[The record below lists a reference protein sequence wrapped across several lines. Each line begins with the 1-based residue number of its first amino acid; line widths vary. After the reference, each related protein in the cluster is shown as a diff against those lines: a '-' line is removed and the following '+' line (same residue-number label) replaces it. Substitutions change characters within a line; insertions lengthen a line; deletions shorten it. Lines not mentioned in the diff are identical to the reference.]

1 MSNEQYRPLVVSPY
15 AILRVV
21 RSYVAYACSLLTTM
35 EEYRL
40 ARTLDPPVAASG
52 DAATTATVDWYL
64 RVVVFVSGGVS
75 IGIELAASRL
85 LAPFFGTSLFIWANL
100 IGLTLIYLS
109 IGYAV
114 GGRIADRWPHISL
127 LYAITAIAAFVTG
140 LVPLL
145 AQPIL
150 ARSLIAFDTISLGG
164 FYGSLV
170 GTLVL
175 FAIPVTLLGC
185 VSPFAIRLALAS
197 VAGAG
202 NTSGS
207 LYALSTVGSIV
218 GTFVPTFLLVPRLGT
233 FRTFYLF
240 AIALLTVSVVGLA
253 RTPRTRERTRLLL
266 ATALL
271 LAIMVG
277 IAGFSHRGFV
287 RPLDAGRQVIWQG
300 ESAYNF
306 IQVGR
311 NPATGARE
319 LYLNEGHAIHSLY
332 YPGDAIQPL
341 SNGPWDYFAVAPF
354 FVANQRPE
362 AIKDVCIIGLAG
374 GTVAQRMDQIYG
386 PGLRIDGV
394 EIDPKI
400 VDVARQFFNLDASH
414 VNVIVQDGRY
424 YMRTTDKRYD
434 VIAADAYHQPYI
446 PFQLTTQEFFWE
458 AYNHLNDNGTFVV
471 NAGRSNTDFRLVNV
485 ISDTMRSVFP
495 NVYLIDT
502 PSFTNTM
509 VIGTKSPSAL
519 ANFATNIGVARQAAP
534 NSALAA
540 LGDAAIKDGHL
551 REAAPGPH
559 IFTDDLA
566 PVEDLIDR
574 ILLDYARKGG
584 T

>member
-1 MSNEQYRPLVVSPY
+1 M
-15 AILRVV
+15 
-21 RSYVAYACSLLTTM
+21 
-35 EEYRL
+35 
-40 ARTLDPPVAASG
+40 ARTLDTPVRAA
-52 DAATTATVDWYL
+52 DDTAITAAVDWYL
-64 RVVVFVSGGVS
+64 RVVVFVGGGVS

-114 GGRIADRWPHISL
+114 GGRIADRWPHIAL
-127 LYAITAIAAFVTG
+127 LYAITAVAAFVTG
-140 LVPLL
+140 LIPVL

-150 ARSLIAFDTISLGG
+150 AKSLTAFAAVSLGG

-197 VAGAG
+197 VSGAG

-218 GTFVPTFLLVPRLGT
+218 GTFVPTFLLIPRIGT

-240 AIALLTVSVVGLA
+240 AIALLVVSLIGLFRA
-253 RTPRTRERTRLLL
+253 PRTDQRLRLLIG
-266 ATALL
+266 AAVLL
-271 LAIMVG
+271 IIMLG
-277 IAGFSHRGFV
+277 IAAFGQRGFV
-287 RPLDAGRQVIWQG
+287 RPVEGGRQVIWQG

-311 NPATGARE
+311 DPATGANE

-332 YPGDAIQPL
+332 YPGDAVQPL

-354 FVANQRPE
+354 FQANERPA

-374 GTVAQRMDQIYG
+374 GTVAQRMNQIYG
-386 PGLRIDGV
+386 AGVQIDGV

-424 YMRTTDKRYD
+424 YMRTTDKHYD

-446 PFQLTTQEFFWE
+446 PFQLTTQEFFRE
-458 AYNHLNDNGTFVV
+458 AYDHLNDNGTFIV
-471 NAGRSNTDFRLVNV
+471 NAGRSNTDYRLVNV

-502 PSFTNTM
+502 PAFTNTM
-509 VIGTKSPSAL
+509 VIGTKNPTSL
-519 ANFATNIGVARQAAP
+519 ANFATNINAVRQTNP
-534 NSALAA
+534 TSALVT
-540 LGDAAIKDGHL
+540 LGDAAIKDGHI
-551 REAAPGPH
+551 REAAPGSQ

>member
-1 MSNEQYRPLVVSPY
+1 EEERRLVP
-15 AILRVV
+15 
-21 RSYVAYACSLLTTM
+21 
-35 EEYRL
+35 
-40 ARTLDPPVAASG
+40 TLDPPIAASETVATN
-52 DAATTATVDWYL
+52 AAVDWYL
-64 RVVVFVSGGVS
+64 RVVVFISGGVS
-75 IGIELAASRL
+75 IGIELGASRL

-114 GGRIADRWPHISL
+114 GGRIADRWPHLSL
-127 LYAITAIAAFVTG
+127 LYAITAAAAFVTG
-140 LVPLL
+140 LIPVL

-150 ARSLIAFDTISLGG
+150 AHSLTAFAALSLGG
-164 FYGSLV
+164 FYSSLV

-207 LYALSTVGSIV
+207 LYALSTVGSIL
-218 GTFVPTFLLVPRLGT
+218 GTFVPTFLLIPRIGT

-240 AIALLTVSVVGLA
+240 AILLLAASLIGLA
-253 RTPRTRERTRLLL
+253 RAPRTAQRMRLLI
-266 ATALL
+266 AAAVLL
-271 LAIMVG
+271 TIMAG
-277 IAGFSHRGFV
+277 IAGFGHRGFV
-287 RPLDAGRQVIWQG
+287 RPLEAGREVVWQG

-311 NPATGARE
+311 NPANGAYE

-332 YPGDAIQPL
+332 FPNAAVQPL
-341 SNGPWDYFAVAPF
+341 NKGPWDYLTVAPL
-354 FVANQRPE
+354 FVANQRPD
-362 AIKDVCIIGLAG
+362 AIKSVCVIGLAG
-374 GTVAQRMDQIYG
+374 GTVAQRMTQVYG
-386 PGLRIDGV
+386 PQVQIDGV

-400 VDVARQFFNLDASH
+400 VEVARRFFNLNEPNVH
-414 VNVIVQDGRY
+414 VIVQDGRY
-424 YMRTTDKRYD
+424 FMRTTDKTYD
-434 VIAADAYHQPYI
+434 VIAVDAYHQPYI
-446 PFQLTTQEFFWE
+446 PFQLTTREFFQE
-458 AYNHLNDNGTFVV
+458 AYDHLNKNGTIIV
-471 NAGRSNTDFRLVNV
+471 NAGRTTTDYRLVNV

-509 VIGTKSPSAL
+509 VIGTRSPSTI
-519 ANFATNIGVARQAAP
+519 ATFGDNINAIRQSDP
-534 NSALAA
+534 NSALVT
-540 LGDAAIKDGHL
+540 LGDAAIRDGQL
-551 REAAPGPH
+551 REAAPGPD

>member
-1 MSNEQYRPLVVSPY
+1 M
-15 AILRVV
+15 
-21 RSYVAYACSLLTTM
+21 
-35 EEYRL
+35 
-40 ARTLDPPVAASG
+40 ARTLDTPVRAA
-52 DAATTATVDWYL
+52 DDVATAAVDWYL

-127 LYAITAIAAFVTG
+127 LYGITAVAAFVTG
-140 LVPLL
+140 LIPVL

-150 ARSLIAFDTISLGG
+150 AKSLTAFAAVSLGG
-164 FYGSLV
+164 FYSSLV
-170 GTLVL
+170 GTLIL
-175 FAIPVTLLGC
+175 FAVPVTLLGC

-197 VAGAG
+197 VSGAG

-218 GTFVPTFLLVPRLGT
+218 GTFVPTFLLIPRIGT

-240 AIALLTVSVVGLA
+240 AIVLLVVSLIGLFRA
-253 RTPRTRERTRLLL
+253 PRTDNRVRLLV
-266 ATALL
+266 AAAVLL
-271 LAIMVG
+271 VLILGVAAFG
-277 IAGFSHRGFV
+277 HRGFV
-287 RPLDAGRQVIWQG
+287 RPVEGGRQIIWQG

-311 NPATGARE
+311 NPANGANE

-354 FVANQRPE
+354 FQANERPA

-386 PGLRIDGV
+386 AGVKIDGV

-400 VDVARQFFNLDASH
+400 VEVARQFFNLDASH

-424 YMRTTDKRYD
+424 YMRTTNKRYD

-446 PFQLTTQEFFWE
+446 PFQLTTQEFFRE
-458 AYNHLNDNGTFVV
+458 AYDHLNDNGTFIV

-502 PSFTNTM
+502 PAFTNTM
-509 VIGTKSPSAL
+509 VIGTKNPTTL
-519 ANFATNIGVARQAAP
+519 ANFAANINAVRQTDP
-534 NSALAA
+534 NSALVT

-551 REAAPGPH
+551 REAVPGPQ

>member
-1 MSNEQYRPLVVSPY
+1 M
-15 AILRVV
+15 
-21 RSYVAYACSLLTTM
+21 
-35 EEYRL
+35 
-40 ARTLDPPVAASG
+40 ARTLDPP
-52 DAATTATVDWYL
+52 DAATTASLTTTVDWYL

-114 GGRIADRWPHISL
+114 GGRIADRWPHLSL
-127 LYAITAIAAFVTG
+127 LYALTAVAAFITG
-140 LVPLL
+140 LIPLL

-150 ARSLIAFDTISLGG
+150 AKSLTAFAALSLGG
-164 FYGSLV
+164 FYSSLV
-170 GTLVL
+170 GTLIL
-175 FAIPVTLLGC
+175 FALPVTLLGC

-197 VAGAG
+197 VSGAG

-207 LYALSTVGSIV
+207 LYALSTVGSIA
-218 GTFVPTFLLVPRLGT
+218 GTFVPTFLLIPRIGT
-233 FRTFYLF
+233 FRTFYVF
-240 AIALLTVSVVGLA
+240 AVVLLAASVIGLMRAPRA
-253 RTPRTRERTRLLL
+253 RARGRLLIV
-266 ATALL
+266 AMLL
-271 LAIMVG
+271 LAIMAA
-277 IAGFSHRGFV
+277 IAAFGQRGFV
-287 RPLDAGRQVIWQG
+287 RPIEGGRAVIWQG

-311 NPATGARE
+311 NPATGANE

-332 YPGDAIQPL
+332 YPGMAVQPL

-354 FVANQRPE
+354 FTANERPS
-362 AIKDVCIIGLAG
+362 AIKSVCIIGLAG
-374 GTVAQRMDQIYG
+374 GTIAQRMTQVYG
-386 PGLRIDGV
+386 PHIQIDGV

-400 VDVARQFFNLDASH
+400 VEVARRFFNL
-414 VNVIVQDGRY
+414 NEPNLRVIIQDGRY
-424 YMRTTDKRYD
+424 YMRTTDKKYD

-446 PFQLTTQEFFWE
+446 PFQLTTQEFFRE
-458 AYNHLNDNGTFVV
+458 AYNHLNENGTFIV
-471 NAGRSNTDFRLVNV
+471 NAGRTATDYRLVNV

-502 PSFTNTM
+502 PSFTNTL
-509 VIGTKSPSAL
+509 VIGTRSPTTL
-519 ANFATNIGVARQAAP
+519 ANFAANINAIRQTDP
-534 NSALAA
+534 NSALVT
-540 LGDAAIKDGHL
+540 LGDAAIREGNL

-584 T
+584 S

>member
-1 MSNEQYRPLVVSPY
+1 M
-15 AILRVV
+15 
-21 RSYVAYACSLLTTM
+21 
-35 EEYRL
+35 
-40 ARTLDPPVAASG
+40 ARTLDTPVRAA
-52 DAATTATVDWYL
+52 DDVATAAVDWYL

-127 LYAITAIAAFVTG
+127 LYGITAVAAFVTG
-140 LVPLL
+140 LIPVL

-150 ARSLIAFDTISLGG
+150 AKSLTAFAAVSLGG
-164 FYGSLV
+164 FYSSLV
-170 GTLVL
+170 GTLIL
-175 FAIPVTLLGC
+175 FAVPVTLLGC

-197 VAGAG
+197 VSGAG

-218 GTFVPTFLLVPRLGT
+218 GTFVPTFLLIPRIGT

-240 AIALLTVSVVGLA
+240 AIVLLVVSLIGLFRA
-253 RTPRTRERTRLLL
+253 PHTDNRVRLLV
-266 ATALL
+266 AAAVLL
-271 LAIMVG
+271 VLMLGVAAFG
-277 IAGFSHRGFV
+277 HRGFV
-287 RPLDAGRQVIWQG
+287 RPVEGGRQIIWQG

-311 NPATGARE
+311 NPANGANE

-354 FVANQRPE
+354 FQANERPA

-386 PGLRIDGV
+386 AGVKIDGV

-400 VDVARQFFNLDASH
+400 VEVARQFFNLDASH

-424 YMRTTDKRYD
+424 YMRTTNKRYD

-446 PFQLTTQEFFWE
+446 PFQLTTQEFFRE
-458 AYNHLNDNGTFVV
+458 AYDHLNDNGTFIV

-495 NVYLIDT
+495 NVYLINT
-502 PSFTNTM
+502 PAFTNTM
-509 VIGTKSPSAL
+509 VIGTKNPTTL
-519 ANFATNIGVARQAAP
+519 ANFAANINAVRETDP
-534 NSALAA
+534 NSALVT

-551 REAAPGPH
+551 REAVPGPQ

>member
-1 MSNEQYRPLVVSPY
+1 
-15 AILRVV
+15 
-21 RSYVAYACSLLTTM
+21 
-35 EEYRL
+35 L
-40 ARTLDPPVAASG
+40 ARTLDTPVRAA
-52 DAATTATVDWYL
+52 DDVATAAVDWYL

-127 LYAITAIAAFVTG
+127 LYGITAVAAFVTG
-140 LVPLL
+140 LIPVL

-150 ARSLIAFDTISLGG
+150 AKSLTAFAAVSLGG
-164 FYGSLV
+164 FYSSLV
-170 GTLVL
+170 GTLIL
-175 FAIPVTLLGC
+175 FAVPVTLLGC

-197 VAGAG
+197 VSGAG

-218 GTFVPTFLLVPRLGT
+218 GTFVPTFLLIPRIGT

-240 AIALLTVSVVGLA
+240 AIVLLVVSLIGLFRA
-253 RTPRTRERTRLLL
+253 PRTDNRVRLLV
-266 ATALL
+266 AAAVLL
-271 LAIMVG
+271 VLMLGVAAFG
-277 IAGFSHRGFV
+277 HRGFV
-287 RPLDAGRQVIWQG
+287 RPVEGGRQIIWQG

-311 NPATGARE
+311 NPANGANE

-354 FVANQRPE
+354 FQANERPA

-386 PGLRIDGV
+386 AGVKIDGV

-400 VDVARQFFNLDASH
+400 VEVARQFFNLDASH

-424 YMRTTDKRYD
+424 YMRTTSKRYD

-446 PFQLTTQEFFWE
+446 PFQLTTQEFFRE
-458 AYNHLNDNGTFVV
+458 AYDHLNDNGTFIV

-495 NVYLIDT
+495 NVYLINT
-502 PSFTNTM
+502 PAFTNTM
-509 VIGTKSPSAL
+509 VIGTKNPTTL
-519 ANFATNIGVARQAAP
+519 ANFAANINAVRETDP
-534 NSALAA
+534 NSALVT

-551 REAAPGPH
+551 REAVPGPQ

>member
-1 MSNEQYRPLVVSPY
+1 
-15 AILRVV
+15 
-21 RSYVAYACSLLTTM
+21 
-35 EEYRL
+35 L
-40 ARTLDPPVAASG
+40 ARTLDTPVRAA
-52 DAATTATVDWYL
+52 DDTAITAAVDWYL
-64 RVVVFVSGGVS
+64 RVVVFVGGGVS

-114 GGRIADRWPHISL
+114 GGRIADRWPHIAL
-127 LYAITAIAAFVTG
+127 LYAITAVAAFVTG
-140 LVPLL
+140 LIPVL

-150 ARSLIAFDTISLGG
+150 AKSLTAFAAVSLGG

-197 VAGAG
+197 VSGAG

-218 GTFVPTFLLVPRLGT
+218 GTFVPTFLLIPRIGT

-240 AIALLTVSVVGLA
+240 AIALLVVSLIGLFRA
-253 RTPRTRERTRLLL
+253 PRTDQRLRLLIG
-266 ATALL
+266 AAVLL
-271 LAIMVG
+271 IIMLG
-277 IAGFSHRGFV
+277 IAAFGQRGFV
-287 RPLDAGRQVIWQG
+287 RPVEGGRQVIWQG

-311 NPATGARE
+311 DPATGANE

-332 YPGDAIQPL
+332 YPGDAVQPL

-354 FVANQRPE
+354 FQANERPA

-374 GTVAQRMDQIYG
+374 GTVAQRMNQIYG
-386 PGLRIDGV
+386 AGVQIDGV

-424 YMRTTDKRYD
+424 YMRTTDKHYD

-446 PFQLTTQEFFWE
+446 PFQLTTQEFFRE
-458 AYNHLNDNGTFVV
+458 AYDHLNDNGTFIV
-471 NAGRSNTDFRLVNV
+471 NAGRSNTDYRLVNV

-502 PSFTNTM
+502 PAFTNTM
-509 VIGTKSPSAL
+509 VIGTKNPTSL
-519 ANFATNIGVARQAAP
+519 ANFATNINAVRQTNP
-534 NSALAA
+534 TSALVT
-540 LGDAAIKDGHL
+540 LGDAAIKDGHI
-551 REAAPGPH
+551 REAAPGSQ

>member
-1 MSNEQYRPLVVSPY
+1 
-15 AILRVV
+15 
-21 RSYVAYACSLLTTM
+21 
-35 EEYRL
+35 
-40 ARTLDPPVAASG
+40 
-52 DAATTATVDWYL
+52 
-64 RVVVFVSGGVS
+64 
-75 IGIELAASRL
+75 

-127 LYAITAIAAFVTG
+127 LYGITAVAAFVTG
-140 LVPLL
+140 LIPVL

-150 ARSLIAFDTISLGG
+150 AKSLTAFVAVSLGG

-175 FAIPVTLLGC
+175 FAVPVTLLGC

-197 VAGAG
+197 VSGAG

-218 GTFVPTFLLVPRLGT
+218 GTFVPTFLLIPRIGT

-240 AIALLTVSVVGLA
+240 AIVLLVVSLIGLFRA
-253 RTPRTRERTRLLL
+253 PRTDNRTRLLV
-266 ATALL
+266 AAAVLL
-271 LAIMVG
+271 VLMLGVAAFG
-277 IAGFSHRGFV
+277 HRGFV
-287 RPLDAGRQVIWQG
+287 RPVEGGRQIIWQG

-311 NPATGARE
+311 NPANGANE

-354 FVANQRPE
+354 FQANERLA

-386 PGLRIDGV
+386 AGVKIDGV

-400 VDVARQFFNLDASH
+400 VEVARQFFNLDASH

-424 YMRTTDKRYD
+424 YMRTTNKRYD

-446 PFQLTTQEFFWE
+446 PFQLTTQEFFRE
-458 AYNHLNDNGTFVV
+458 AYDHLNDNGTFIV

-502 PSFTNTM
+502 PAFTNTM
-509 VIGTKSPSAL
+509 VIGTKNPTTL
-519 ANFATNIGVARQAAP
+519 ANFAANINAVRQTDP
-534 NSALAA
+534 NSALVT

-551 REAAPGPH
+551 REAVPGPQ

>member
-1 MSNEQYRPLVVSPY
+1 M
-15 AILRVV
+15 
-21 RSYVAYACSLLTTM
+21 
-35 EEYRL
+35 
-40 ARTLDPPVAASG
+40 ARTLDSPIAAPTDVAAVSV
-52 DAATTATVDWYL
+52 VDWYL

-114 GGRIADRWPHISL
+114 GGRIADRWPHITL
-127 LYAITAIAAFVTG
+127 LYAITALAAFVTG
-140 LVPLL
+140 LIPLL

-150 ARSLIAFDTISLGG
+150 AQSLTAFAAISLGG

-170 GTLVL
+170 GTLIL
-175 FAIPVTLLGC
+175 FAVPVTLLGC

-197 VAGAG
+197 VSGAG

-218 GTFVPTFLLVPRLGT
+218 GTFLPTFLLIPRIGT
-233 FRTFYLF
+233 FRTFYVF
-240 AIALLTVSVVGLA
+240 ALVLLVASLIGLA
-253 RTPRTRERTRLLL
+253 RAPRTRH
-266 ATALL
+266 TARVLIVA
-271 LAIMVG
+271 AIFLVIMLGVAAFG
-277 IAGFSHRGFV
+277 HRGFV
-287 RPLDAGRQVIWQG
+287 RPVDGARQVIWQG

-306 IQVGR
+306 IQVVR
-311 NPATGARE
+311 NPADGARE

-332 YPGDAIQPL
+332 YPDATVQPL

-354 FVANQRPE
+354 FVPNQRPD
-362 AIKDVCIIGLAG
+362 AIKSVAIIGLAG
-374 GTVAQRMDQIYG
+374 GTIAQRMDQVYG
-386 PGLRIDGV
+386 AGVQIDGV
-394 EIDPKI
+394 ELDPKI
-400 VDVARQFFNLDASH
+400 VDVARQFFNLDTSR

-424 YMRTTDKRYD
+424 YMRTTEKKYD
-434 VIAADAYHQPYI
+434 VIAADAYQQPYI
-446 PFQLTTQEFFWE
+446 PFQLTTQEFFRE
-458 AYNHLNDNGTFVV
+458 AYNRLNDNGTFVV
-471 NAGRSNTDFRLVNV
+471 NAGRSNTDYRLVNV

-502 PSFTNTM
+502 PSFTNTI
-509 VIGTKSPSAL
+509 VIGTKNPTSL
-519 ANFATNIGVARQAAP
+519 ANFAANINSVRQSDP
-534 NSALAA
+534 QSALVT
-540 LGDAAIKDGHL
+540 LGDAAMRDGRL
-551 REAAPGPH
+551 REAAPGPR

>member
-1 MSNEQYRPLVVSPY
+1 M
-15 AILRVV
+15 
-21 RSYVAYACSLLTTM
+21 
-35 EEYRL
+35 
-40 ARTLDPPVAASG
+40 ARTLDTPVRAAD
-52 DAATTATVDWYL
+52 DAAITAAVDWYL
-64 RVVVFVSGGVS
+64 RVVVFVGGGVS

-114 GGRIADRWPHISL
+114 GGRIADRWPHIAL
-127 LYAITAIAAFVTG
+127 LYAITAVAAFVTG
-140 LVPLL
+140 LIPVL

-150 ARSLIAFDTISLGG
+150 AKSLTAFAAVSLGG

-197 VAGAG
+197 VSGAG

-218 GTFVPTFLLVPRLGT
+218 GTFVPTFLLIPRIGT

-240 AIALLTVSVVGLA
+240 AIALLAVSLIGLFRA
-253 RTPRTRERTRLLL
+253 PRTDQRLRLLIG
-266 ATALL
+266 AAVLL
-271 LAIMVG
+271 VIMLG
-277 IAGFSHRGFV
+277 IATFGQRGFV
-287 RPLDAGRQVIWQG
+287 RPVEGGRQVIWQG

-311 NPATGARE
+311 DPATGANE

-332 YPGDAIQPL
+332 YPGDAVQPL

-354 FVANQRPE
+354 FQANERPA

-374 GTVAQRMDQIYG
+374 GTVAQRMNQIYG
-386 PGLRIDGV
+386 AGVQIDGV

-424 YMRTTDKRYD
+424 YIRTTDKHYD

-446 PFQLTTQEFFWE
+446 PFQLTTQEFFRE
-458 AYNHLNDNGTFVV
+458 AYNHLNDNGTFIV
-471 NAGRSNTDFRLVNV
+471 NAGRSNTDYRLVNV

-502 PSFTNTM
+502 PAFTNTM
-509 VIGTKSPSAL
+509 VIGTKNPTSL
-519 ANFATNIGVARQAAP
+519 ANFAANINAVRQTNP
-534 NSALAA
+534 TSALVT
-540 LGDAAIKDGHL
+540 LGDAAIKDGHI
-551 REAAPGPH
+551 REAAPGSQ

>member
-1 MSNEQYRPLVVSPY
+1 M
-15 AILRVV
+15 
-21 RSYVAYACSLLTTM
+21 
-35 EEYRL
+35 
-40 ARTLDPPVAASG
+40 ARTLDASVSASE
-52 DAATTATVDWYL
+52 DVATTTAVDWYL

-114 GGRIADRWPHISL
+114 GGRIADRWPHLSL
-127 LYAITAIAAFVTG
+127 LYAITAAAAFVTG
-140 LVPLL
+140 LIPLL

-150 ARSLIAFDTISLGG
+150 AKSLTAFTAISLGG
-164 FYGSLV
+164 FYSSLV
-170 GTLVL
+170 GTLIL
-175 FAIPVTLLGC
+175 FAVPVTLLGC

-197 VAGAG
+197 VSGAG

-218 GTFVPTFLLVPRLGT
+218 GTFVPTFLLIPRFGT
-233 FRTFYLF
+233 FRTFYIF
-240 AIALLTVSVVGLA
+240 SIVLLAASLLGLVRA
-253 RTPRTRERTRLLL
+253 PRTRDRARLLI
-266 ATALL
+266 AVALL
-271 LAIMVG
+271 LVIMVG
-277 IAGFSHRGFV
+277 IAGFGHRGFV
-287 RPLDAGRQVIWQG
+287 RPVEGGREIIWQG

-311 NPATGARE
+311 NPANGANE

-332 YPGDAIQPL
+332 YPNETVQPL

-354 FVANQRPE
+354 FVANQRPNT
-362 AIKDVCIIGLAG
+362 IKDVCIIGLAG
-374 GTVAQRMDQIYG
+374 GTVAQRMTQIYG
-386 PGLRIDGV
+386 PQVNIDGV

-400 VDVARQFFNLDASH
+400 VDVARQFFNLNAPNVH
-414 VNVIVQDGRY
+414 VIVQDGRY
-424 YMRTTDKRYD
+424 YLRTTEKKYD
-434 VIAADAYHQPYI
+434 VIGADAYHQPYI
-446 PFQLTTQEFFWE
+446 PFQLTTQEFFRE
-458 AYNHLNDNGTFVV
+458 AYDHLNDDGTFIV
-471 NAGRSNTDFRLVNV
+471 NAGRTNTDFRLVNV

-502 PSFTNTM
+502 PAFTNTM
-509 VIGTKSPSAL
+509 VIGTKRPASL
-519 ANFATNIGVARQAAP
+519 ANFAANINAVRQTDP
-534 NSALAA
+534 TSALLT
-540 LGDAAIKDGHL
+540 LGDAALQDGHV
-551 REAAPGPH
+551 REAAPGPR

>member
-1 MSNEQYRPLVVSPY
+1 
-15 AILRVV
+15 
-21 RSYVAYACSLLTTM
+21 
-35 EEYRL
+35 L
-40 ARTLDPPVAASG
+40 ARTLDTPVRAA
-52 DAATTATVDWYL
+52 DDVAMAAVDWYL

-127 LYAITAIAAFVTG
+127 LYGITAVAAFVTG
-140 LVPLL
+140 LIPVL

-150 ARSLIAFDTISLGG
+150 AKSLTAFAAVSLGG
-164 FYGSLV
+164 FYSSLV
-170 GTLVL
+170 GTLIL
-175 FAIPVTLLGC
+175 FAVPVTLLGC

-197 VAGAG
+197 VSGAG

-218 GTFVPTFLLVPRLGT
+218 GTFVPTFLLIPRIGT

-240 AIALLTVSVVGLA
+240 AIVLLVVSLIGLFRA
-253 RTPRTRERTRLLL
+253 PRTDNRVRLLV
-266 ATALL
+266 AAAVLL
-271 LAIMVG
+271 VLILGVAAFG
-277 IAGFSHRGFV
+277 HRGFV
-287 RPLDAGRQVIWQG
+287 RPVEGGRQIIWQG

-311 NPATGARE
+311 NPANGANE

-354 FVANQRPE
+354 FQANERPA

-386 PGLRIDGV
+386 AGVKIDGV

-400 VDVARQFFNLDASH
+400 VEVARQFFNLDASH

-424 YMRTTDKRYD
+424 YMRTTNKRYD

-446 PFQLTTQEFFWE
+446 PFQLTTQEFFRE
-458 AYNHLNDNGTFVV
+458 AYDHLNDNGTFIV

-502 PSFTNTM
+502 PAFTNTM
-509 VIGTKSPSAL
+509 VIGTKNPTTL
-519 ANFATNIGVARQAAP
+519 ANFAANINAVRQTDP
-534 NSALAA
+534 NSALVT

-551 REAAPGPH
+551 REAVPGPQ

>member
-1 MSNEQYRPLVVSPY
+1 MAQ
-15 AILRVV
+15 A
-21 RSYVAYACSLLTTM
+21 
-35 EEYRL
+35 
-40 ARTLDPPVAASG
+40 LDPPIVASQNV
-52 DAATTATVDWYL
+52 ATSAVDWYL

-114 GGRIADRWPHISL
+114 GGRIADRWPHVSL
-127 LYAITAIAAFVTG
+127 LYAITAAAAFVTG
-140 LVPLL
+140 LIPLL

-150 ARSLIAFDTISLGG
+150 AHSLTAFAALSLGG
-164 FYGSLV
+164 FYSSLV

-197 VAGAG
+197 IAGAG

-218 GTFVPTFLLVPRLGT
+218 GTFVPTFLLIPRIGT

-240 AIALLTVSVVGLA
+240 AIVLLVASLIGLA
-253 RTPRTRERTRLLL
+253 RVPRTHERTRLLIVV
-266 ATALL
+266 AVL
-271 LAIMVG
+271 LAIMAG
-277 IAGFSHRGFV
+277 IAGFGHRGFV
-287 RPLDAGRQVIWQG
+287 RPVEGGREIIWQG

-311 NPATGARE
+311 NPANGANE

-332 YPGDAIQPL
+332 FPGVANQPL

-354 FVANQRPE
+354 FVANQRPD
-362 AIKDVCIIGLAG
+362 AINDVCIIGLAG
-374 GTVAQRMDQIYG
+374 GTVAQRMTQVYG
-386 PGLRIDGV
+386 SQVQIDGV

-400 VDVARQFFNLDASH
+400 VDVARQFFNLNAPNIH
-414 VNVIVQDGRY
+414 VIVQDGRY
-424 YMRTTDKRYD
+424 YMRTTEKKYD

-446 PFQLTTQEFFWE
+446 PFQLTTREFFQE
-458 AYNHLNDNGTFVV
+458 ASDHLNANGTFIV
-471 NAGRSNTDFRLVNV
+471 NAGRTNTDYRLVNV

-509 VIGTKSPSAL
+509 VIGTKSPSTP
-519 ANFATNIGVARQAAP
+519 ANFSANINAVRQADP
-534 NSALAA
+534 HSTLVTI
-540 LGDAAIKDGHL
+540 GDAAIQDGRL
-551 REAAPGPH
+551 REAAPGPR

>member
-1 MSNEQYRPLVVSPY
+1 M
-15 AILRVV
+15 
-21 RSYVAYACSLLTTM
+21 
-35 EEYRL
+35 
-40 ARTLDPPVAASG
+40 ARTLDPPVDASE
-52 DAATTATVDWYL
+52 DATTTASVDWYL

-114 GGRIADRWPHISL
+114 GGRIADRWPHASL
-127 LYAITAIAAFVTG
+127 LYTITAIAAFITG
-140 LVPLL
+140 LIPLL

-150 ARSLIAFDTISLGG
+150 AKSLTAFAAISLGG

-218 GTFVPTFLLVPRLGT
+218 GTFVPTFLLVPHIGT

-240 AIALLTVSVVGLA
+240 AVVLLTASFVGLL
-253 RTPRTRERTRLLL
+253 RVPGTRERVRLLIVV
-266 ATALL
+266 AVLL
-271 LAIMVG
+271 TIMVA
-277 IAGFSHRGFV
+277 IASFGHRGFV
-287 RPLDAGRQVIWQG
+287 RPLDAGREVIWQG

-311 NPATGARE
+311 NPTDGARE

-332 YPGDAIQPL
+332 YPADPVQPL

-354 FVANQRPE
+354 FVANQRPD

-386 PGLRIDGV
+386 PSVKIDGV

-424 YMRTTDKRYD
+424 YMRTTDKHYD

-446 PFQLTTQEFFWE
+446 PFQLTTQEFFRE
-458 AYNHLNDNGTFVV
+458 AFDHLNDNGTFIV

-509 VIGTKSPSAL
+509 VIGTKNPSAL
-519 ANFATNIGVARQAAP
+519 ANFAANINAVRQTTP
-534 NSALAA
+534 NSALVT
-540 LGDAAIKDGHL
+540 LGDAALKDGHL
-551 REAAPGPH
+551 REATPGPQV
-559 IFTDDLA
+559 FTDDLA

>member
-1 MSNEQYRPLVVSPY
+1 M
-15 AILRVV
+15 
-21 RSYVAYACSLLTTM
+21 
-35 EEYRL
+35 
-40 ARTLDPPVAASG
+40 ARTLDTPVRAA
-52 DAATTATVDWYL
+52 DDVATAAVDWYL

-127 LYAITAIAAFVTG
+127 LYGITAVAAFVTG
-140 LVPLL
+140 LIPVL

-150 ARSLIAFDTISLGG
+150 AKSLTAFAAVSLGG

-175 FAIPVTLLGC
+175 FAVPVTLLGC

-197 VAGAG
+197 VSGAG

-218 GTFVPTFLLVPRLGT
+218 GTFVPTFLLIPRIGT

-240 AIALLTVSVVGLA
+240 AIVLLVVSLIGLFRA
-253 RTPRTRERTRLLL
+253 PRTDNRTRLLV
-266 ATALL
+266 AAAVLL
-271 LAIMVG
+271 VLMLGVAAFG
-277 IAGFSHRGFV
+277 HRGFV
-287 RPLDAGRQVIWQG
+287 RPVEGGRQIIWQG

-311 NPATGARE
+311 NPANGANE

-354 FVANQRPE
+354 FQANERLA

-386 PGLRIDGV
+386 AGVKIDGV

-400 VDVARQFFNLDASH
+400 VEVARQFFNLDASH

-424 YMRTTDKRYD
+424 YMRTTNKRYD

-446 PFQLTTQEFFWE
+446 PFQLTTQEFFRE
-458 AYNHLNDNGTFVV
+458 AYDHLNDNGTFIV

-502 PSFTNTM
+502 PAFTNTM
-509 VIGTKSPSAL
+509 VIGTKNPTTL
-519 ANFATNIGVARQAAP
+519 ANFAANINAVRQTDP
-534 NSALAA
+534 NSALVT

-551 REAAPGPH
+551 REAVPGPQ

>member
-1 MSNEQYRPLVVSPY
+1 
-15 AILRVV
+15 
-21 RSYVAYACSLLTTM
+21 
-35 EEYRL
+35 L
-40 ARTLDPPVAASG
+40 ARTLDTPVRAA
-52 DAATTATVDWYL
+52 DDVATAAVDWYL

-127 LYAITAIAAFVTG
+127 LYGITAVAAFVTG
-140 LVPLL
+140 LIPVL

-150 ARSLIAFDTISLGG
+150 AKSLTAFAAVSLGG
-164 FYGSLV
+164 FYSSLV
-170 GTLVL
+170 GTLIL
-175 FAIPVTLLGC
+175 FAVPVTLLGC

-197 VAGAG
+197 VSGAG

-218 GTFVPTFLLVPRLGT
+218 GTFVPTFLLVPRIGT

-240 AIALLTVSVVGLA
+240 AIVLLVVSLIGLFRA
-253 RTPRTRERTRLLL
+253 PRTDNRMRLLV
-266 ATALL
+266 AAAVLL
-271 LAIMVG
+271 VLMLGVAAFG
-277 IAGFSHRGFV
+277 HRGFV
-287 RPLDAGRQVIWQG
+287 RPVEGGRQIIWQG

-311 NPATGARE
+311 NPANGANE

-354 FVANQRPE
+354 FQANERPA

-386 PGLRIDGV
+386 AGVKIDGV

-424 YMRTTDKRYD
+424 YMRTTNKRYD

-446 PFQLTTQEFFWE
+446 PFQLTTQEFFRE
-458 AYNHLNDNGTFVV
+458 AYDHLNDNGTFIV

-502 PSFTNTM
+502 PAFTNTM
-509 VIGTKSPSAL
+509 VIGTKNPTTL
-519 ANFATNIGVARQAAP
+519 ANFAANINAVRQTDP
-534 NSALAA
+534 NSALVT

-551 REAAPGPH
+551 REAVPGPQ

>member
-1 MSNEQYRPLVVSPY
+1 
-15 AILRVV
+15 
-21 RSYVAYACSLLTTM
+21 
-35 EEYRL
+35 L
-40 ARTLDPPVAASG
+40 ARTLDTPVRAA
-52 DAATTATVDWYL
+52 DDVATAAVDWYL

-127 LYAITAIAAFVTG
+127 LYGITAVAAFVTG
-140 LVPLL
+140 LIPVL

-150 ARSLIAFDTISLGG
+150 AKSLTAFAAVSLGG
-164 FYGSLV
+164 FYSSLV
-170 GTLVL
+170 GTLIL
-175 FAIPVTLLGC
+175 FAVPVTLLGC

-197 VAGAG
+197 VSGAG

-218 GTFVPTFLLVPRLGT
+218 GTFVPTFLLIPRIGT

-240 AIALLTVSVVGLA
+240 AIVLLVVSLIGLFRA
-253 RTPRTRERTRLLL
+253 PRTDNRVRLLV
-266 ATALL
+266 AAAVLL
-271 LAIMVG
+271 VLMLGVAAFG
-277 IAGFSHRGFV
+277 HRGFV
-287 RPLDAGRQVIWQG
+287 RPVEGGRQIIWQG

-311 NPATGARE
+311 NPANGANE

-354 FVANQRPE
+354 FQANERPA

-386 PGLRIDGV
+386 AGVKIDGV

-400 VDVARQFFNLDASH
+400 VEVARQFFNLDASH

-424 YMRTTDKRYD
+424 YMRTTNKRYD

-446 PFQLTTQEFFWE
+446 PFQLTTQEFFRE
-458 AYNHLNDNGTFVV
+458 AYDHLNDNGTFIV

-502 PSFTNTM
+502 PAFTNTM
-509 VIGTKSPSAL
+509 VIGTKNPTTL
-519 ANFATNIGVARQAAP
+519 ANFAANINAVRQTDP
-534 NSALAA
+534 NSALVT

-551 REAAPGPH
+551 REAVPGPQ

>member
-1 MSNEQYRPLVVSPY
+1 
-15 AILRVV
+15 
-21 RSYVAYACSLLTTM
+21 
-35 EEYRL
+35 L
-40 ARTLDPPVAASG
+40 ARTLDTPVRAA
-52 DAATTATVDWYL
+52 DDVATAAVDWYL

-127 LYAITAIAAFVTG
+127 LYGITAVAAFVTG
-140 LVPLL
+140 LIPVL

-150 ARSLIAFDTISLGG
+150 AKSLTAFAAVSLGG
-164 FYGSLV
+164 FYSSLV
-170 GTLVL
+170 GTLIL
-175 FAIPVTLLGC
+175 FAVPVTLLGC

-197 VAGAG
+197 VSGAG

-218 GTFVPTFLLVPRLGT
+218 GTFVPTFLLIPRIGT

-240 AIALLTVSVVGLA
+240 AIVLLVVSLIGLFRA
-253 RTPRTRERTRLLL
+253 PRTDNRVRLLV
-266 ATALL
+266 AAAVLL
-271 LAIMVG
+271 VLILGVAAFG
-277 IAGFSHRGFV
+277 HRGFV
-287 RPLDAGRQVIWQG
+287 RPVEGGRQIIWQG

-311 NPATGARE
+311 NPANGANE

-354 FVANQRPE
+354 FQANERPA

-386 PGLRIDGV
+386 AGVKIDGV

-400 VDVARQFFNLDASH
+400 VEVARQFFNLDASH

-424 YMRTTDKRYD
+424 YMRTTNKRYD

-446 PFQLTTQEFFWE
+446 PFQLTTQEFFRE
-458 AYNHLNDNGTFVV
+458 AYDHLNDNGTFIV

-502 PSFTNTM
+502 PAFTNTM
-509 VIGTKSPSAL
+509 VIGTKNPTTL
-519 ANFATNIGVARQAAP
+519 ANFAANINAVRQTDP
-534 NSALAA
+534 NSALVT

-551 REAAPGPH
+551 REAVPGPQ

>member
-1 MSNEQYRPLVVSPY
+1 
-15 AILRVV
+15 
-21 RSYVAYACSLLTTM
+21 
-35 EEYRL
+35 L
-40 ARTLDPPVAASG
+40 ARTLDTPVRAA
-52 DAATTATVDWYL
+52 DDVATAAVDWYL

-127 LYAITAIAAFVTG
+127 LYGITAVAAFVTG
-140 LVPLL
+140 LIPVL

-150 ARSLIAFDTISLGG
+150 AKSLTAFAAVSLGG
-164 FYGSLV
+164 FYSSLM
-170 GTLVL
+170 GTLIL
-175 FAIPVTLLGC
+175 FAVPVTLLGC

-197 VAGAG
+197 VSGAG

-218 GTFVPTFLLVPRLGT
+218 GTFVPTFLLVPRIGT

-240 AIALLTVSVVGLA
+240 AIVLLVVSLIGLFRA
-253 RTPRTRERTRLLL
+253 PRTDNRMRLLV
-266 ATALL
+266 AAAVLL
-271 LAIMVG
+271 VLMLGVAAFG
-277 IAGFSHRGFV
+277 HRGFV
-287 RPLDAGRQVIWQG
+287 RPVEGGRQIIWQG

-311 NPATGARE
+311 NPANGANE

-354 FVANQRPE
+354 FQANERPA

-386 PGLRIDGV
+386 AGVKIDGV

-400 VDVARQFFNLDASH
+400 VEVARQFFNLDASH

-424 YMRTTDKRYD
+424 YMRTTNKRYD

-446 PFQLTTQEFFWE
+446 PFQLTTQEFFRE
-458 AYNHLNDNGTFVV
+458 AYDHLNDNGTFIV

-502 PSFTNTM
+502 PAFTNTM
-509 VIGTKSPSAL
+509 VIGTKNPTAL
-519 ANFATNIGVARQAAP
+519 ANFAANINAVRQTDP
-534 NSALAA
+534 NSALVT

-551 REAAPGPH
+551 CEAVPGPQ

>member
-1 MSNEQYRPLVVSPY
+1 M
-15 AILRVV
+15 
-21 RSYVAYACSLLTTM
+21 
-35 EEYRL
+35 
-40 ARTLDPPVAASG
+40 ARTLDSPVVAS
-52 DAATTATVDWYL
+52 DDAAATTQVDWYL

-114 GGRIADRWPHISL
+114 GGRIADRWPHLSL
-127 LYAITAIAAFVTG
+127 LYAITAIAAFITG
-140 LVPLL
+140 LIPLL

-150 ARSLIAFDTISLGG
+150 AKSLSAFAAVSLGG
-164 FYGSLV
+164 FYSSLV
-170 GTLVL
+170 GTLIL
-175 FAIPVTLLGC
+175 FALPVTLLGC

-218 GTFVPTFLLVPRLGT
+218 GTFVPTFLLIPRIGT

-240 AIALLTVSVVGLA
+240 AIVLLIASLIGLVRAPRTHERARLLITVSILLVVML
-253 RTPRTRERTRLLL
+253 
-266 ATALL
+266 
-271 LAIMVG
+271 G
-277 IAGFSHRGFV
+277 IAGFGHRGFV
-287 RPLDAGRQVIWQG
+287 RPVEGGREVIWQG

-311 NPATGARE
+311 NPADGANE

-332 YPGDAIQPL
+332 YPNAAAQPL

-354 FVANQRPE
+354 FVANERPGT
-362 AIKDVCIIGLAG
+362 IKDVCIIGLAG
-374 GTVAQRMDQIYG
+374 GTVAQRMTQIYG
-386 PGLRIDGV
+386 PQVTIDGV

-400 VDVARQFFNLDASH
+400 VDVAREFFNLDGSNVH
-414 VNVIVQDGRY
+414 VIVQDGRY
-424 YMRTTDKRYD
+424 FMRTTEKKYD
-434 VIAADAYHQPYI
+434 VIGADAYHQPYI
-446 PFQLTTQEFFWE
+446 PFQLTTQEFFRE
-458 AYNHLNDNGTFVV
+458 AYNHLNDNGTFIV
-471 NAGRSNTDFRLVNV
+471 NAGRSNTDYRLVNV

-502 PSFTNTM
+502 PAFTNTM
-509 VIGTKSPSAL
+509 VIGTKRPASL
-519 ANFATNIGVARQAAP
+519 ANFAANINAVRLTDP
-534 NSALAA
+534 TSALVT
-540 LGDAAIKDGHL
+540 LGDAAIKDGHV
-551 REAAPGPH
+551 REAAPGTQ

>member
-1 MSNEQYRPLVVSPY
+1 M
-15 AILRVV
+15 
-21 RSYVAYACSLLTTM
+21 
-35 EEYRL
+35 
-40 ARTLDPPVAASG
+40 ARTLDTPVRAA
-52 DAATTATVDWYL
+52 DDVATAAVDWYL

-127 LYAITAIAAFVTG
+127 LYGITAVAAFVTG
-140 LVPLL
+140 LIPVL

-150 ARSLIAFDTISLGG
+150 AKSLTAFAAVSLGG
-164 FYGSLV
+164 FYSSLV
-170 GTLVL
+170 GTLIL
-175 FAIPVTLLGC
+175 FAVPVTLLGC

-197 VAGAG
+197 VSGAG

-218 GTFVPTFLLVPRLGT
+218 GTFVPTFLLVPRIGT

-240 AIALLTVSVVGLA
+240 AIVLLVVSLIGLFRA
-253 RTPRTRERTRLLL
+253 PRTDNRMRLLV
-266 ATALL
+266 AAAVLL
-271 LAIMVG
+271 VLMLGVAAFG
-277 IAGFSHRGFV
+277 HRGFV
-287 RPLDAGRQVIWQG
+287 RPVEGGRQIIWQG

-311 NPATGARE
+311 NPANGANE

-354 FVANQRPE
+354 FQANERPA

-386 PGLRIDGV
+386 AGVKIDGV

-424 YMRTTDKRYD
+424 YMRTTNKRYD

-446 PFQLTTQEFFWE
+446 PFQLTTQEFFRE
-458 AYNHLNDNGTFVV
+458 AYDHLNDNGTFIV

-502 PSFTNTM
+502 PAFTNTM
-509 VIGTKSPSAL
+509 VIGTKNPTTL
-519 ANFATNIGVARQAAP
+519 ANFAANINAVRQTDP
-534 NSALAA
+534 NSALVT

-551 REAAPGPH
+551 REAVPGPQ

>member
-1 MSNEQYRPLVVSPY
+1 M
-15 AILRVV
+15 
-21 RSYVAYACSLLTTM
+21 
-35 EEYRL
+35 
-40 ARTLDPPVAASG
+40 ARTLDTPVRAA
-52 DAATTATVDWYL
+52 DDVATAAVDWYL

-127 LYAITAIAAFVTG
+127 LYGITAVAAFVTG
-140 LVPLL
+140 LIPVL

-150 ARSLIAFDTISLGG
+150 AKSLTAFAAVSLGG
-164 FYGSLV
+164 FYSSLV
-170 GTLVL
+170 GTLIL
-175 FAIPVTLLGC
+175 FAVPVTLLGC

-197 VAGAG
+197 VSGAG

-218 GTFVPTFLLVPRLGT
+218 GTFVPTFLLVPRIGT

-240 AIALLTVSVVGLA
+240 AIVLLVVSLIGLFRA
-253 RTPRTRERTRLLL
+253 PRTDNRMRLLV
-266 ATALL
+266 AAAVLL
-271 LAIMVG
+271 VLMLGVAAFG
-277 IAGFSHRGFV
+277 HRGFV
-287 RPLDAGRQVIWQG
+287 RPVEGGRQIIWQG

-311 NPATGARE
+311 NPANGANE

-354 FVANQRPE
+354 FQANERPA
-362 AIKDVCIIGLAG
+362 AINDVCIIGLAG

-386 PGLRIDGV
+386 AGVKIDGV

-400 VDVARQFFNLDASH
+400 VEVARQFFNLDASH

-424 YMRTTDKRYD
+424 YMRTTNKRYD

-446 PFQLTTQEFFWE
+446 PFQLTTQEFFRE
-458 AYNHLNDNGTFVV
+458 AYDHLNDNGTFIV

-502 PSFTNTM
+502 PAFTNTM
-509 VIGTKSPSAL
+509 VIGTKNPTTL
-519 ANFATNIGVARQAAP
+519 ANFAANINAVRQTDP
-534 NSALAA
+534 SSALVT

-551 REAAPGPH
+551 REAVPGPQ